1 MTPAELE
8 DYWEHLAARAR
19 ANQLPIPEGYD
30 KRAIPLGMYGD
41 DARYNTS
48 GSKLLMVT
56 VNSILDAPRRDAAA
70 N

>member
-30 KRAIPLGMYGD
+30 KRAIPLGMYKIQYLGLETAD
-41 DARYNTS
+41 GYCEQHIGRPQT
-48 GSKLLMVT
+48 
-56 VNSILDAPRRDAAA
+56 
-70 N
+70 